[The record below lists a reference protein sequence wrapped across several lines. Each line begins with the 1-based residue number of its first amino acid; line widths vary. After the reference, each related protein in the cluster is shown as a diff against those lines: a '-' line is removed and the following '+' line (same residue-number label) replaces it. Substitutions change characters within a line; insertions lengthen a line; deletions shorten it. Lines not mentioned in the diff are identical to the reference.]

1 MKAFKKVFLS
11 KDSGQK
17 GPHLRE
23 GKLLKVSKYRVKVQA
38 EIAQGAAGI
47 VYRVKD
53 ASDSNSQYAL
63 KHIIISSDP
72 EALHPVQTE
81 IRMLELTTGNPHV
94 IQLLAT
100 EVKDC
105 GSTLEYFILTE
116 LCHETLVSTLE
127 RHPTGLG
134 ETDALPILQDIV
146 AAVTKLH
153 SLEPPVAHRD
163 LKAENILLGRDGK
176 WKVCDF
182 GSATS
187 RSRCYRTE
195 EEINIE
201 EENIRKHTTPAYRAP
216 EMWDLY
222 RHDLV
227 NEKVDI
233 WALGCLL
240 YRMAFSK
247 SAFDGVDSKL
257 QALNGNILLPEVP
270 RQHHSAALHGLIL
283 ELLNTRP
290 EKRPDIFA
298 VSARVDELLSGAASS
313 TVFAQSAPAAPGT
326 PLTPAPGTPDVA
338 SSPVERL
345 SSNDTAHETPS
356 NLGRGLLGQSP
367 SFKGSDVGGSPTS
380 PMSIKETE
388 VADFTREEGFP
399 EREAGPA
406 AVPSASPKQGH
417 RRKNTGDESLDL
429 LVEEMLSK
437 PQATGNTWTAVFD
450 DPAPVADRPE
460 EKRTEEPAS
469 NSTSPS
475 MVADSAS
482 RPATATDHPGSTV
495 AEETPSSTPE
505 ATPDFK
511 EANPNMEGASTIPAA
526 SCAGCGTLR
535 EVEGKLLAVQQH
547 LGRVLDQRD
556 ALQATVDALQAEVRT
571 QAEQIQL
578 LKDGADSRGGA
589 AAAMDVIPNTN
600 ARGAAE
606 NAVRASVGHRV
617 GFTEQIIQPQTV
629 SSEWESFSP
638 NKEEL
643 QTSEHVPLD
652 TYFNQ
657 AVDPLDT
664 PTSMQTDLFSA
675 QSFKKSKSQKA
686 FTSTPLFGGIGPAV
700 GPRAR
705 QKTLHAGRPLLDS
718 FSQADSSED
727 AISPRRLRSQQHP
740 PQPKSRHR
748 RTMTDPNGLSSFD
761 PFDQTLA

>member
-23 GKLLKVSKYRVKVQA
+23 GKILKVSKYRVKVQA

-53 ASDSNSQYAL
+53 VLDSNSLYAL

-100 EVKDC
+100 DVKDC

-227 NEKVDI
+227 NEKVDV

-270 RQHHSAALHGLIL
+270 RQHHSVALHGLIL

-298 VSARVDELLSGAASS
+298 VSARVDELLSGATS
-313 TVFAQSAPAAPGT
+313 TAERAQSAPAAPAT
-326 PLTPAPGTPDVA
+326 PLTPAPTTSDVV
-338 SSPVERL
+338 SSPVEPTSR
-345 SSNDTAHETPS
+345 NEAAYETPL

-367 SFKGSDVGGSPTS
+367 SFKGSEVGGSPTS
-380 PMSIKETE
+380 PMTIKETE
-388 VADFTREEGFP
+388 VADYSRREGLSQP
-399 EREAGPA
+399 EAGPA
-406 AVPSASPKQGH
+406 VVSSMSPKQGH

-437 PQATGNTWTAVFD
+437 PQATGDTWTAVFD
-450 DPAPVADRPE
+450 DPAPEAAHPE
-460 EKRTEEPAS
+460 PGEQQEKQTGEAAS
-469 NSTSPS
+469 NCTRPS
-475 MVADSAS
+475 MVYDSAS
-482 RPATATDHPGSTV
+482 QPPATENHPGSTV
-495 AEETPSSTPE
+495 NEETPRSITE
-505 ATPDFK
+505 ATPVSK
-511 EANPNMEGASTIPAA
+511 EADTNMAGAPTIPA
-526 SCAGCGTLR
+526 STCVGCSTLR

-556 ALQATVDALQAEVRT
+556 ALQATVDALKGEVRT
-571 QAEQIQL
+571 QAEEIRL
-578 LKDGADSRGGA
+578 LKSAAELRVGGS
-589 AAAMDVIPNTN
+589 AAMGVLPNTSPSEV
-600 ARGAAE
+600 AGST
-606 NAVRASVGHRV
+606 VRLV
-617 GFTEQIIQPQTV
+617 GFTETAEQMIQPQAV
-629 SSEWESFSP
+629 SSEWDNFSP
-638 NKEEL
+638 KREDL
-643 QTSEHVPLD
+643 MQTSEHSPVD

-664 PTSMQTDLFSA
+664 PTSMQTDLFTA
-675 QSFKKSKSQKA
+675 QSFKRSKSQKVYS
-686 FTSTPLFGGIGPAV
+686 STPMFGGIGPAV
-700 GPRAR
+700 GARAR
-705 QKTLHAGRPLLDS
+705 QKTLHPARLDS
-718 FSQADSSED
+718 FLQAESSQDP
-727 AISPRRLRSQQHP
+727 ISPRRQQ
-740 PQPKSRHR
+740 KIRHR

-761 PFDQTLA
+761 PFDQTAA